1 MYLIYNKSV
10 KFNNNKF
17 YEETKTIFYITI
29 YLESHLVINH
39 QNNNIFLSIIVLSII
54 FLFFKIY

>member
-10 KFNNNKF
+10 KLNNNKF

-29 YLESHLVINH
+29 YLESHLVN
-39 QNNNIFLSIIVLSII
+39 Q
-54 FLFFKIY
+54 